1 MQKAKTL
8 KTFSVRLWWSVA
20 AKVGYIYA
28 KLDFFSYFLL
38 KINVDLQ
45 GSSHCVK
52 YRNFTQF
59 PGVEVLR
66 KGTAIRLKLCGNCAF
81 PQNLHTRKL
90 GKITVFSVV
99 NKDAKMFVGDPGYSY
114 HSTLREKC
122 PYQSYSDPHFP
133 AFDWIRR
140 DTRRDTE
147 R

>member
-28 KLDFFSYFLL
+28 KLDFFYFLL

-66 KGTAIRLKLCGNCAF
+66 KGTAICLKLCGNCAF

-90 GKITVFSVV
+90 GEIGVFYAVSVISLSKEIVPQRPSFTGAITENITVFLENV
-99 NKDAKMFVGDPGYSY
+99 
-114 HSTLREKC
+114 
-122 PYQSYSDPHFP
+122 
-133 AFDWIRR
+133 
-140 DTRRDTE
+140 
-147 R
+147 

>member
-90 GKITVFSVV
+90 GEIGVFYAVSVISLSKEIVPQRPSFTGAITENITVFLE
-99 NKDAKMFVGDPGYSY
+99 NA
-114 HSTLREKC
+114 
-122 PYQSYSDPHFP
+122 
-133 AFDWIRR
+133 
-140 DTRRDTE
+140 
-147 R
+147 

>member
-90 GKITVFSVV
+90 GEIGVFYAVSVISLSKEIVPQRPSFTAAITEDITVYLENV
-99 NKDAKMFVGDPGYSY
+99 
-114 HSTLREKC
+114 
-122 PYQSYSDPHFP
+122 
-133 AFDWIRR
+133 
-140 DTRRDTE
+140 
-147 R
+147 